1 MKVFG
6 VSNFTFLTILLC
18 GAGIRLVLFWDL
30 QFEVK
35 AFSVLLLFLVA
46 LMVFSYDSEMEVLE
60 SMKK

>member
-18 GAGIRLVLFWDL
+18 GAGIRVVIAWDMQI
-30 QFEVK
+30 QFK
-35 AFSVLLLFLVA
+35 LFSVLLLFLVA
-46 LMVFSYDSEMEVLE
+46 LMVFSYDSEMQFLE